1 MPAPILFYFDFT
13 SPYGYLAST
22 RIDALCATY
31 GREVAWKPYLLGA
44 TFKVTG
50 LPALPTVPMKG
61 PYSAHDFLR
70 SARYHG
76 IPYRQPTTFPAS
88 MQAPSRA
95 FYWAHD
101 RDPAAAKALA
111 RALYRAY
118 FVEDVNISNPSDT
131 VRIAASL
138 GHDGAALDAALQSPE
153 LKERLK
159 AETDAAIAAGVF
171 GSPFVI
177 VDGEPFWGMDRL
189 DQVERWLRTGG
200 F

>member
-1 MPAPILFYFDFT
+1 
-13 SPYGYLAST
+13 
-22 RIDALCATY
+22 
-31 GREVAWKPYLLGA
+31 
-44 TFKVTG
+44 
-50 LPALPTVPMKG
+50 MKG